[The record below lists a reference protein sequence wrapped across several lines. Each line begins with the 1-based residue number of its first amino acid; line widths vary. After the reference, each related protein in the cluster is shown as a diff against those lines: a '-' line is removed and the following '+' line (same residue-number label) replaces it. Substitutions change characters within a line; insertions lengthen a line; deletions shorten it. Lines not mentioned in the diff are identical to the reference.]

1 MTTTMTL
8 EDIEHLPVET
18 RYIGEV
24 PSRWTSSP
32 AGRLVYDR
40 TTVDQWAITLLDED
54 GNPHMFDY
62 FTGLGRRQGLKS
74 PKPPKVADVLYSLLS
89 DASAEQRNF
98 HEWCSDYGYSL
109 DSISALNVYRACL
122 DTAAALRKCFSNE
135 LLAELRDLL
144 AEY

>member
-1 MTTTMTL
+1 MTMTL

-24 PSRWTSSP
+24 PSKWPSS
-32 AGRLVYDR
+32 LNR
-40 TTVDQWAITLLDED
+40 TTVDQWAITVTGKD
-54 GNPHMFDY
+54 GCHHMFDY
-62 FTGLGRRQGLKS
+62 FTGLGCRQGLKS
-74 PKPPKVADVLYSLLS
+74 PKPPKVADILYSLLS

-98 HEWCSDYGYSL
+98 HEWCSDYGHSL
-109 DSISALNVYRACL
+109 DSISALNTYRACL

-135 LLAELRDLL
+135 LLAELQDLL

>member
-8 EDIEHLPVET
+8 EDVEHIPVEI

-32 AGRLVYDR
+32 PGRLVYDR
-40 TTVDQWAITLLDED
+40 TTVDQWAITVTGKD
-54 GNPHMFDY
+54 GCHHMFDY
-62 FTGLGRRQGLKS
+62 FTGLGRRKERNK
-74 PKPPKVADVLYSLLS
+74 PNPPKVADVMYSLLT

-98 HEWCSDYGYSL
+98 HEWCSDYGYST
-109 DSISALNVYRACL
+109 DSINALNVYRACL
-122 DTAAALRKCFSNE
+122 DTAAALRKCFSYE
-135 LLAELRDLL
+135 LLAELQDLL